1 MIFENVLKYTLV
13 TNTEERNSFAGL
25 KIFRRIENPAER
37 SGQKNNKKKRNK

>member
-1 MIFENVLKYTLV
+1 MISENVLKYTLV

-37 SGQKNNKKKRNK
+37 GGVKYQKAIVKR

>member
-25 KIFRRIENPAER
+25 KIQR
-37 SGQKNNKKKRNK
+37 SGAV